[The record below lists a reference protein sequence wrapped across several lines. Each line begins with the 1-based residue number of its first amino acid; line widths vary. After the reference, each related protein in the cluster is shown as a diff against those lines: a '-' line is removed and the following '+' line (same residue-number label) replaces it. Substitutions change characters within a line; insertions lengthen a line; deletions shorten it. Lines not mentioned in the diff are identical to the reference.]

1 MIFNKFSTLGYN
13 IKNEKWGKMR
23 QNKIFY
29 RIFLSIFL
37 LSSLLMLISMTSR
50 TVAKI
55 VNDTL
60 SLWVRVL
67 LAGLSSLFPFSLF
80 ELIAVTSPVWIILLV
95 CLTVGRSK
103 NIRATFLKF
112 LTTIIIAPSLF
123 FLTVGIP
130 SQANPIISVGNS
142 APKSDEL
149 TRTAEILIGE
159 VCTLSPES
167 DKSLSIVK
175 LRDALNTAYS
185 EISDEFGLVANRLP
199 RAKSLLLPK
208 LANRLGI
215 LGHYSFL
222 TGEVNINTDIP
233 SYMLPFT
240 WAHEYAHYL
249 GVTGEAEASLLAYAA
264 CSASES
270 AYIRYSGALSALE
283 YIFTDLYSCNGE
295 EYARLYKTLPEAAVA
310 DLKESYEY
318 TLKYSSGLVYRAADE
333 INSSYISALD
343 KNGSFSYSAFS
354 RIVTHYLLYS

>member
-1 MIFNKFSTLGYN
+1 MRRNKL
-13 IKNEKWGKMR
+13 
-23 QNKIFY
+23 FY

-37 LSSLLMLISMTSR
+37 LSSLLMLIATRSR
-50 TVAKI
+50 VAAGVISGTV
-55 VNDTL
+55 
-60 SLWVRVL
+60 SSRVRVA
-67 LAGLSSLFPFSLF
+67 LAEISSLFPLSLF
-80 ELIAVTSPVWIILLV
+80 EVIAVTSPVWIILAVWLV
-95 CLTVGRSK
+95 VAKGK
-103 NIRATFLKF
+103 NTKSQFLKF
-112 LTTIIIAPSLF
+112 ISAITIAPSLF

-159 VCTLSPES
+159 VCTLSPEG
-167 DKSLSIVK
+167 DKSLSIAK
-175 LRDALNTAYS
+175 LRDALNTAYG

-240 WAHEYAHYL
+240 LAHEYAHYL

-318 TLKYSSGLVYRAADE
+318 TLKYSAGLVYRAADE

-354 RIVTHYLLYS
+354 RYVTHYLLYS